1 MAAPLRWGILGA
13 SNFALTEMGPAIHA
27 ARGNRLAAVA
37 TRNAG
42 KADAFAAFAP
52 DIMLVEGYEAL
63 LASDE
68 IDAVYIPLPNHL
80 HVDWSL
86 KAVKAGKHVLC
97 EKPMAMRAEEYELLI
112 AARDGSGRV
121 VVEGFMIVHHPQWQ
135 TARDLLALGTI
146 GRLRHVEVI
155 FSYNN
160 RDPQNVRNM
169 PGMGGGGLRDIGVY
183 AFGSVRFATG
193 TEPTTLGARL
203 EIEQDFDVYAEITAS
218 FPDFGYHAVVSTRM
232 AARQQVIFHGENGV
246 LVLTAPYN
254 AGKFD
259 QAELRIETTGNEVRV
274 LRWPGVKQ
282 YVLQVEAFAAAVRG
296 EAPFAWS
303 LEDARGTQ
311 VMIDAALR
319 GDPTLTPLG

>member
-13 SNFALTEMGPAIHA
+13 SSFALTEMGPAIHA
-27 ARGNRLAAVA
+27 ACGNRLAAVA
-37 TRNAG
+37 TRSAG
-42 KADAFAAFAP
+42 KADAFADFAP
-52 DIMLVEGYEAL
+52 DTTLVEGYEAL

-80 HVDWSL
+80 HVEWSL
-86 KAVKAGKHVLC
+86 KAVEAGKHVLC
-97 EKPMAMRAEEYELLI
+97 EKPMAMRAEDYEAFI
-112 AARDGSGRV
+112 AARDRSSRV
-121 VVEGFMIVHHPQWQ
+121 VAEGFMIVHHPQWQ
-135 TARDLLALGTI
+135 RARGLLAEGAV
-146 GRLRHVEVI
+146 GRLRQVEVT

-193 TEPTTLGARL
+193 AEPKTLGARL
-203 EIEQDFDVYAEITAS
+203 KMEHDFDVYAEITAC
-218 FPDFGYHAVVSTRM
+218 FPDFDYHAVVSTRM
-232 AARQQVIFHGENGV
+232 APRQQAVFHGEDGV
-246 LVLTAPYN
+246 MVLTAPYN

-259 QAELRIETTGNEVRV
+259 QAELRIETAENEVRV
-274 LRWPGVKQ
+274 MRWPGVKQ

-296 EAPFAWS
+296 ERPFAWS
-303 LEDARGTQ
+303 LENARGTQ

-319 GDPTLTPLG
+319 GDPAPGPLA